1 MTVHVAFVL
10 AGLAAGGAERVIEL
24 VSRAAI
30 ERGWQVTVVA
40 FDSPASPPFH
50 SFHPDVRLERLD
62 LPPRSGRVVQWWVV
76 ACRLAALRR
85 LLRARKFTVLVSFLT
100 KINVISLISA
110 SGTGIPTIVAE
121 RNNPQRQAVSPA
133 WNFALRLLYPRATRI
148 VLQTER
154 SRACL
159 PRGQRTRAVV
169 LPNPMDRPREPQ
181 PVAPDLPI
189 LVAVGRLTAQK
200 GFDLLIDAF
209 SDIAEAVPG
218 WQLVIWG
225 EGPDRPQLER
235 QVARLGLAGRV
246 RLPGLS
252 DVPGS
257 WVSTGSC
264 FVLPSRYEGFP
275 NVLLEAMQAR
285 MAVVAFDCDYGP
297 SELIEHERSGLLVA
311 NGDVPA
317 LGQALLRVMLDPSFR
332 ADLAARAA
340 DQAWRKRATPESW
353 IDMIDH
359 HLEPE
364 CTNLWH
370 LIP

>member
-10 AGLAAGGAERVIEL
+10 AGLDAGGAERVIEI

-40 FDSPASPPFH
+40 FDSPASPPFN

-62 LPPRSGRVVQWWVV
+62 LPPRSGGVAKWWAV
-76 ACRLAALRR
+76 ARRLAALRR
-85 LLRARKFTVLVSFLT
+85 LVRARQFTVLVSFLT

-110 SGTGIPTIVAE
+110 SGTGIPTIVSE
-121 RNNPQRQAVSPA
+121 RNNPQRQAMSPA
-133 WNFALRLLYPRATRI
+133 WNFALRVLYARAAQI

-159 PRGQRTRAVV
+159 PPGQRARAVV
-169 LPNPMDRPREPQ
+169 LPNPVDRPRGPQ
-181 PVAPDLPI
+181 PVAPDLPV
-189 LVAVGRLTAQK
+189 LVGVGRLTAQK
-200 GFDLLIDAF
+200 GFDLLLDAF
-209 SDIAEAVPG
+209 SAIAEAVPA

-225 EGPDRPQLER
+225 EGPDRQQLER
-235 QVARLGLAGRV
+235 QVERLGLAGRV

-252 DVPGS
+252 EVPGS

-285 MAVVAFDCDYGP
+285 MAVVAFDCEYGP
-297 SELIEHERSGLLVA
+297 SELIEHQRNGLLVA
-311 NGDVPA
+311 NGDVRE
-317 LGQALLRVMLDPSFR
+317 LSEALLRVMTDPPLR
-332 ADLAARAA
+332 ARLAA
-340 DQAWRKRATPESW
+340 QASDRGWHKRGTPESW
-353 IDMIDH
+353 IDMIGRH
-359 HLEPE
+359 ARP
-364 CTNLWH
+364 
-370 LIP
+370 

>member
-10 AGLAAGGAERVIEL
+10 AGLHAGGAERVIEI

-40 FDSPASPPFH
+40 FDSPASPPFN

-62 LPPRSGRVVQWWVV
+62 LPPHSGGVAKWWAV
-76 ACRLAALRR
+76 ARRLAALRR
-85 LLRARKFTVLVSFLT
+85 LLHARQFTVLVSFLT
-100 KINVISLISA
+100 KINVLSLISA

-121 RNNPQRQAVSPA
+121 RNNPQRQAMSPA
-133 WNFALRLLYPRATRI
+133 WNFALRVLYARAAQI

-159 PRGQRTRAVV
+159 PAGQRARAVV
-169 LPNPMDRPREPQ
+169 LPNPMDRSRGPQ
-181 PVAPDLPI
+181 PVAPDLPV

-200 GFDLLIDAF
+200 GFDLLLDAF
-209 SDIAEAVPG
+209 SAIAGAVPA

-225 EGPDRPQLER
+225 EGPDRQQLER
-235 QVARLGLAGRV
+235 QVERLGLAGRV

-252 DVPGS
+252 EVPGS

-275 NVLLEAMQAR
+275 NVLLEAMRAR

-297 SELIEHERSGLLVA
+297 SELIEHGRNGLLVA
-311 NGDVPA
+311 NGDVHA
-317 LGQALLRVMLDPSFR
+317 LGQALLQVMQDPSFR
-332 ADLAARAA
+332 AHLAAQAS
-340 DQAWRKRATPESW
+340 DQAWVKRATPESW
-353 IDMIDH
+353 IDLIDGH
-359 HLEPE
+359 VAPR
-364 CTNLWH
+364 CTNLWQ
-370 LIP
+370 